1 MRPTASLAAAAFLA
15 LALLPDAPP
24 IPGRAAT
31 PCPEPTPAASPVPG
45 DLLLMPEDARITLFD
60 EVWAAIDLGYLD
72 DGFNGT
78 DWAAIGDEYAPY
90 FLQLESADEVWDL
103 AREMLDLLGDDEVFF
118 TDALAYEAL
127 QPAETDYVGIGALV
141 DGDRA
146 EEEGLGPRILYLFPG
161 GGAEEA
167 GLAPRDRIV
176 SVDGDPCVSV
186 GRIRGPEG
194 TTVELGIARPGEG
207 ERTVVVERRRIDPV
221 IRPVTRRI
229 GMDDAIGYL
238 RLDSLE
244 GEELYAALE
253 EALTD
258 FAEDPVTGIV
268 LDVRSTNVGAP
279 GVTLGLLSHLMEGDA
294 GALYSRAESAPI
306 ELLDSDLVGRLGA
319 LPVVILVDEG
329 SIGEAERL
337 ALILQAAGR
346 ATVIGAPTEGRTRT
360 IRDLPLS
367 DGSYLSLPTIGLELP
382 GGRRLMRE
390 GVVPDVPIAE
400 DWLAVPEADDPG
412 ILAAVSAI
420 EAVDGCGAPAAS
432 AP

>member
-1 MRPTASLAAAAFLA
+1 
-15 LALLPDAPP
+15 
-24 IPGRAAT
+24 
-31 PCPEPTPAASPVPG
+31 
-45 DLLLMPEDARITLFD
+45 
-60 EVWAAIDLGYLD
+60 
-72 DGFNGT
+72 
-78 DWAAIGDEYAPY
+78 
-90 FLQLESADEVWDL
+90 
-103 AREMLDLLGDDEVFF
+103 
-118 TDALAYEAL
+118 
-127 QPAETDYVGIGALV
+127 VGIGALV

-194 TTVELGIARPGEG
+194 TTVELGIDRPGEG

-229 GMDDAIGYL
+229 GTDDTIGYL

-306 ELLDSDLVGRLGA
+306 ELLDSDLVGRLGT
-319 LPVVILVDEG
+319 LPIVVLVDEG

-390 GVVPDVPIAE
+390 GVVPDVPMAE

-412 ILAAVSAI
+412 ILAAVAAI
-420 EAVDGCGAPAAS
+420 EAVDGGGAPAAS